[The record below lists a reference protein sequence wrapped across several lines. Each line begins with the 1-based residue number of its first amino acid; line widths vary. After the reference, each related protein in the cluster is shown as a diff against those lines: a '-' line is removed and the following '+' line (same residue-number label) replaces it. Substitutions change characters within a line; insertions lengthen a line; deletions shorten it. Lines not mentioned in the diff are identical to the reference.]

1 MVAIYSLSELFT
13 TFPPSFASGTSFAS
27 GAILLRLSR
36 IFFCIAASYDQE
48 PVSVLMLSNPVW
60 LGMLPQTG
68 SAQMVSL
75 RVFGWELCP
84 PILSM
89 EMLR

>member
-1 MVAIYSLSELFT
+1 VVATYSLSELFT
-13 TFPPSFASGTSFAS
+13 TFPPSFASGAVQSS
-27 GAILLRLSR
+27 CVSVEYL
-36 IFFCIAASYDQE
+36 FCIATSYDQE
-48 PVSVLMLSNPVW
+48 PVLMLSNPVW

>member
-1 MVAIYSLSELFT
+1 MVATYSLSELFT

-36 IFFCIAASYDQE
+36 IFFCIATSYDQE
-48 PVSVLMLSNPVW
+48 PVLMLSNPVW